1 MWEIQENYI
10 KKRLIAIYLSVVCVT
25 SSMSSYLLYLMLLYL
40 IFQFLSSLEGSNQ
53 INMSFARIRRHY
65 ITPYLASF
73 KECKLL
79 SRLPDP
85 MSRFVLSLFLA
96 LSRFFPPVN
105 TTRLVCGTR
114 DLHVSRRPATVRWY
128 HGFVW
133 REVRVRARP
142 GSASSRLLYVE
153 KALAGAGRM
162 FRRDSWRNCRR
173 RKDSPLRR
181 TWRGRGRRRRMTT
194 HVSRVRVSRIP
205 SRARARRICLAI
217 AINSSCVDSMAVFV
231 TSANLICN

>member
-1 MWEIQENYI
+1 M
-10 KKRLIAIYLSVVCVT
+10 RA
-25 SSMSSYLLYLMLLYL
+25 
-40 IFQFLSSLEGSNQ
+40 
-53 INMSFARIRRHY
+53 SFAS
-65 ITPYLASF
+65 TGSDVGP
-73 KECKLL
+73 
-79 SRLPDP
+79 
-85 MSRFVLSLFLA
+85 LSLPLA
-96 LSRFFPPVN
+96 GFFPPVN
-105 TTRLVCGTR
+105 TARLLCGTR

-133 REVRVRARP
+133 REAWVRARP

-181 TWRGRGRRRRMTT
+181 TRGGRGRRRRMTT

-205 SRARARRICLAI
+205 SRACARARATHLLSNR
-217 AINSSCVDSMAVFV
+217 N
-231 TSANLICN
+231 

>member
-1 MWEIQENYI
+1 M
-10 KKRLIAIYLSVVCVT
+10 RAS
-25 SSMSSYLLYLMLLYL
+25 
-40 IFQFLSSLEGSNQ
+40 
-53 INMSFARIRRHY
+53 
-65 ITPYLASF
+65 LASTGSDVGS
-73 KECKLL
+73 L
-79 SRLPDP
+79 SLP
-85 MSRFVLSLFLA
+85 LFLA
-96 LSRFFPPVN
+96 GFFPPVN
-105 TTRLVCGTR
+105 TARLVCGTR

-133 REVRVRARP
+133 REAWVRARP

-181 TWRGRGRRRRMTT
+181 TRGGRGRRRRMTT

-205 SRARARRICLAI
+205 SRACARAPHICLAI
-217 AINSSCVDSMAVFV
+217 AINSSRVDSMAVFV